1 MSFEFYNSFDVS
13 SKAYQASE
21 AALQEC
27 KDTLNQIDRLREFN
41 QLRVIKAFQNAKISA
56 SDFQFSTGY
65 GYNDSIRNSI
75 EQIFAELFGAEKALV
90 RMQFSSGTHV
100 LAVMLKAIL
109 RPHDKFL
116 IVSGQVYDTLHTTL
130 GINQTADHA
139 SLKDLLIGYDQ
150 LELLSD
156 GTIDYPG
163 LEQML
168 ANPENSYKA
177 IYIQRSRGYT
187 LRPALTNEDIAKIT
201 CIVKKKSPASLILVD
216 NCYGEFV
223 EKAEPLAFGADLIA
237 GSLIKNPGGGI
248 AVSGGYIAGRADLVE
263 LCAEQMHAPGVGSE
277 IGPSLGFSRTI
288 AQGIYLAPQV
298 VANALKIAV
307 HAAALFE
314 KQGYTVEPLPH
325 AKRGDIVQTII
336 FENPRFLI
344 SFCKAVQAVAPIDSQ
359 FTPEP
364 SAMPGYDC
372 DIIMAS
378 GSFTQ
383 GSSIELSA
391 DAPLRS
397 PYAVFLQGGLN
408 FEYGRL
414 ACMIALDK
422 IWQEA

>member
-21 AALQEC
+21 QALLEC
-27 KDTLNQIDRLREFN
+27 KDTFNQIEQLREFN

-56 SDFQFSTGY
+56 SDFQFSNGY
-65 GYNDSIRNSI
+65 GYNDSSRKSI
-75 EQIFAELFGAEKALV
+75 EQIFAELFGAERALV

-130 GINQTADHA
+130 GINQTTDHT
-139 SLKDLLIGYDQ
+139 SLKDFLIEYDQ
-150 LELLSD
+150 IELLPD
-156 GTIDYPG
+156 GMIDYSK
-163 LEQML
+163 LKQML
-168 ANPENSYKA
+168 ANPDILYKA
-177 IYIQRSRGYT
+177 IYIQRSRGYI
-187 LRPALTNEDIAKIT
+187 LRPALTNEDIGKIT
-201 CIVKKKSPASLILVD
+201 RIVNKYSPESLILVD
-216 NCYGEFV
+216 NCYGELV
-223 EKAEPLAFGADLIA
+223 EEAEPLAFGADLIA

-248 AVSGGYIAGRADLVE
+248 ACSGGYIAGRADLVE

-277 IGPSLGFSRTI
+277 IGPSLGFSRSI
-288 AQGIYLAPQV
+288 AQGIYMAPQV
-298 VANALKIAV
+298 VANALKVAV
-307 HAAALFE
+307 HAAALF
-314 KQGYTVEPLPH
+314 KNQGFVVEPLPH

-336 FENPRFLI
+336 FENPGNLI
-344 SFCKAVQAVAPIDSQ
+344 SFCEAAQAVAPIDSQ
-359 FTPEP
+359 FTPVP
-364 SAMPGYDC
+364 SEMPGYDC